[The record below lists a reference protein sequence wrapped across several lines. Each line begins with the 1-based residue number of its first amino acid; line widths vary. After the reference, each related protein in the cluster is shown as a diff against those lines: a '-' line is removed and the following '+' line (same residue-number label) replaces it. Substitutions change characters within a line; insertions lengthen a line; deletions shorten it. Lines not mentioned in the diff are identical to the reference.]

1 MSGSKPFRNDKAAS
15 DWIRTT
21 LRRMAKPQ
29 VRHNDGHGLYLRLSL
44 GGTATWTLKR
54 AVNGKP
60 QEKTLGHFPAVGV
73 NAARAKAAEWRAA
86 IDDGKDPAK
95 DEAEARAAELAAR
108 QAREEAERQLKLR
121 TFNALAERFMRE
133 HVQRKLRASM
143 HTAYGSTLGLLPA
156 TIPSRSKLGK
166 PRQRRCYVAAWRSRP
181 IKEISSDDV
190 DKVLNAIYTEAE
202 TKFRKRHPDYPTA
215 KQVPAGVGVGG
226 NRIRVYLHRFFEWC
240 IKERC
245 IVVNPVM
252 QTSPKAAERKL
263 DRVLTDA
270 ELVEV
275 WNAIDER
282 GGKFKTVLKIM
293 AYTGQRENEVAGMR
307 WSELNLD
314 GPEPLW
320 SMPPS
325 RTKKERAHNVP
336 LAPQVVA
343 MLRAVPKLEDSD
355 LVFTTTG
362 KTPLSGWS
370 KLKARIDT
378 EIARARRAAGIE
390 ADMPA
395 WRFHDL
401 RRTARTAFAR
411 AGVAPEVARAIV
423 NHKAKGMDAI
433 YDRFEYLPQRRAA
446 LTEWANEMDGIIAGT
461 SRNNVVQL
469 RAAGAS

>member
-1 MSGSKPFRNDKAAS
+1 MRAAKPFRNDKAAS
-15 DWIRTT
+15 DWIKRT
-21 LRRMAKPQ
+21 LRNMASPQ

-60 QEKTLGHFPAVGV
+60 QEMTLGHFPAVGV
-73 NAARAKAAEWRAA
+73 NDARAKAAEWRAA
-86 IDDGKDPAK
+86 IDDNKDPARA
-95 DEAEARAAELAAR
+95 EREARAAELAAQ

-133 HVQRKLRASM
+133 HVQRKLRSSM

-166 PRQRRCYVAAWRSRP
+166 PRQRRCYVAAWRNRP
-181 IKEISSDDV
+181 IKEITSDDV
-190 DKVLNAIYTEAE
+190 DDVLNAIYAAAE
-202 TKFRKRHPDYPTA
+202 TKYRKRHPDF
-215 KQVPAGVGVGG
+215 PANKELPVGVGAGG

-245 IVVNPVM
+245 IAVNPVT
-252 QTSPKAAERKL
+252 QTSPKAAERKR
-263 DRVLTDA
+263 DRALTDA
-270 ELVEV
+270 EMVEV
-275 WNAIDER
+275 WNAINVK
-282 GGKFKTVLKIM
+282 GGEFKTVLKVM
-293 AYTGQRENEVAGMR
+293 AYTGQRREEVGGMR
-307 WSELNLD
+307 WSELTLD

-325 RTKKERAHNVP
+325 RTKKDRAHNVP
-336 LAPQVVA
+336 LAPQVVDL
-343 MLRAVPKLEDSD
+343 LRAVPRIDGCD
-355 LVFTTTG
+355 FVFTTTG
-362 KTPLSGWS
+362 NTSMSGWS
-370 KLKARIDT
+370 SPKVRIDAQ
-378 EIARARRAAGIE
+378 IALARRAAGIE
-390 ADMPA
+390 ADMPP

-411 AGVAPEVARAIV
+411 AGVPPEVARAIV

-446 LTEWANEMDGIIAGT
+446 LTNWANELDSIIAGT
-461 SRNNVVQL
+461 SRQNVVQL
-469 RAAGAS
+469 RAAGAV